1 MNWSDMRIGQKIRT
15 GFFSIAAI
23 FFVAMVW
30 VAVEL
35 FDVEGHT
42 GGALAQNELSM
53 TLLQREIDHLKWA
66 QSLGQFVHDP
76 NAKELSVSSDPH
88 KCNFGRWFYSD
99 ERTGLEATTPELK
112 PMLAA
117 IEEPHTKLHETAISI
132 QRFKQEANQ
141 AGATDV
147 YDNQTL
153 KQLAQV
159 QSQLAAMRDK
169 VKASSEMNRKEVM
182 GGIHF
187 TKLLSFVAIAVSLS
201 MAVCLSYL
209 ISKSISRPVKFLAD
223 CSAAIAGGDLS
234 RECTL
239 TQQDE
244 LGRLSVSMGAM
255 VSSLRDKI
263 DESDRKAR
271 EADEHSKTASQ
282 ALAQTEQKEAH
293 IQRMLNMIRSIAKE
307 SLVLS
312 DTLTEHAERLSA
324 QVEQVRRGAEIQKER
339 LSEAAAAMEQMNA
352 TVLDVARNASDAA
365 DSAGKSLEKAQDGA
379 GIVTESVKAIDRVNR
394 VSGRLKENMGELDAQ
409 AASIGQVMNVI
420 SDIADQTNLLALNAA
435 IEAARA
441 GEAGRGFA
449 VVADEV
455 RKLAEKTMQAT
466 HEVGATLDAIRS
478 GAARTLSATEKAAK
492 EIVETTELAQ
502 SSGDYLGRIVSIV
515 EGASDQAKA
524 IAHAA
529 GDQARASMQA
539 SQAVAEIEDVS
550 SRTAQGMEEASRA
563 LAEVDNQAA
572 SLEELIRGMG
582 R

>member
-1 MNWSDMRIGQKIRT
+1 MI
-15 GFFSIAAI
+15 
-23 FFVAMVW
+23 W
-30 VAVEL
+30 VAIEL

-42 GGALAQNELSM
+42 GGALVQNELSM

-76 NAKELSVSSDPH
+76 NAKELSVSSDAR

-99 ERTGLEATTPELK
+99 ERTGLESTSPELK

-132 QRFKQEANQ
+132 QRFKKDANL
-141 AGATDV
+141 AAATDV

-153 KQLAQV
+153 KQLALV
-159 QSQLAAMRDK
+159 QSQLSSMRDK
-169 VKASSEMNRKEVM
+169 VKAGIEMNRKEVM
-182 GGIHF
+182 GGIQF
-187 TKLLSFVAIAVSLS
+187 TKLLSFTAIAVSLC
-201 MAVCLSYL
+201 MAVLLSYL

-223 CSAAIAGGDLS
+223 CSAAIAGGDLTQ
-234 RECTL
+234 ECSL
-239 TQQDE
+239 TQKDE
-244 LGRLSVSMGAM
+244 LGRLSVSMGEM

-263 DESDRKAR
+263 EESDRKAR

-293 IQRMLNMIRSIAKE
+293 IQQMLNMIRSIASE

-339 LSEAAAAMEQMNA
+339 LSEAASAMEQMNA

-379 GIVTESVKAIDRVNR
+379 DIVTESVKAIERVNR

-441 GEAGRGFA
+441 GDAGRGFA

-455 RKLAEKTMQAT
+455 RKLAEKTMGAT
-466 HEVGATLDAIRS
+466 KEVGEKILAIQQSVQRS
-478 GAARTLSATEKAAK
+478 MKDMEDAAK
-492 EIVETTELAQ
+492 AVSTSNELAGASGESLREIVALTKVNTQNVQSIAAAAEEQ
-502 SSGDYLGRIVSIV
+502 SSASENINSSISQVNEVAQETEAGMTETVDIVANLSDMATRLKDLITQMGQSGDGAEDGR
-515 EGASDQAKA
+515 K
-524 IAHAA
+524 
-529 GDQARASMQA
+529 
-539 SQAVAEIEDVS
+539 
-550 SRTAQGMEEASRA
+550 A
-563 LAEVDNQAA
+563 LAA
-572 SLEELIRGMG
+572 
-582 R
+582 